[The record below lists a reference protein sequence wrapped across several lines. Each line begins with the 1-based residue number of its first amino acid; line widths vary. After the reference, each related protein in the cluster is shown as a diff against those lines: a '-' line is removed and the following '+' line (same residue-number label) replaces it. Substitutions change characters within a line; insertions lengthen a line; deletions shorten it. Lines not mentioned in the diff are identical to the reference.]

1 MAARSHAERSA
12 LGVPHLSPL
21 ELLRGGDSIRS
32 ACAASVGEA
41 FFFLFGKGIGQKRS
55 EVQCR
60 RSAKPIQGQKGSLSL
75 SLSLPFQ
82 KKGLEWKRAIFWMAD
97 TPRQVKQQEFPDS
110 FDKNNCPAGDSL
122 ELGPGAYACL

>member
-1 MAARSHAERSA
+1 MPNEALWECLTFRLWNFLEAETRSAARAQRLSAKRSSFC
-12 LGVPHLSPL
+12 L
-21 ELLRGGDSIRS
+21 
-32 ACAASVGEA
+32 
-41 FFFLFGKGIGQKRS
+41 GKGLDKSGLKSSAAAVPSPFKDKR
-55 EVQCR
+55 
-60 RSAKPIQGQKGSLSL
+60 GLSL